1 MTTKKYSL
9 RKVKVGVASVLVGFG
24 VATTGAAVANAAET
38 TNSAAVKPT
47 PEETAKEVA
56 AQKEF
61 LANYDKALTDSVAEL
76 EKAETTSPEEAKQK
90 DEILTKLKEAA
101 TANKAEIEEAF
112 KNGATAAEA
121 EKFLEEAAKT
131 PKEAGKEAVK
141 VPSADDKK
149 KFEDAD
155 NAAKEYEA
163 NRPESAKKTD
173 LADELAKE
181 KANLAKQIE
190 LDKKEVEETIKEA
203 EQAKSAVE
211 KKAAELEEAKTNLA
225 AVEALK
231 DVDKDAAAKVD
242 TLKAKV
248 AQLES
253 ELETATNDY
262 NTYAKQVEDYLKN
275 AEALINEKVDAFNE
289 LLGEY
294 TLAEYDALETEVN
307 ELEEKLAVLTY
318 KLELAEAAGD
328 QQLINQIKKDIEA
341 TNADLEAAKAELDE
355 VEAEL
360 GKLDPS
366 YALPEDAPVVPELP
380 EFTGGV
386 NGAEPAVLEKPEYP
400 LPTNPQS
407 GSVNTPSFGQD
418 TAKPEVKEAS
428 ASLPNTGLNSTST
441 TVAGL
446 GLIALVGLAV
456 RRKFAK

>member
-24 VATTGAAVANAAET
+24 VATTGAAVANAADATET
-38 TNSAAVKPT
+38 
-47 PEETAKEVA
+47 A

-90 DEILTKLKEAA
+90 DEVLAKLKEDA

-131 PKEAGKEAVK
+131 PEEAGQAAVK
-141 VPSADDKK
+141 TPSADDKK
-149 KFEDAD
+149 KFEEAD

-173 LADELAKE
+173 IADELAKE

-203 EQAKSAVE
+203 EQAKAAVE
-211 KKAAELEEAKTNLA
+211 KKAAELEEAKTNLS

-231 DVDKDAAAKVD
+231 DVDADAAAKVD

-248 AQLES
+248 AALET

-289 LLGEY
+289 LLGAY

-307 ELEEKLAVLTY
+307 ELEEDIAALEENIKAAEELGDADAV
-318 KLELAEAAGD
+318 KEFNKALAE
-328 QQLINQIKKDIEA
+328 KK
-341 TNADLEAAKAELDE
+341 ADLEAAKAEL
-355 VEAEL
+355 A
-360 GKLDPS
+360 KLDPS
-366 YALPEDAPVVPELP
+366 EEAPVPGDQKPAPVPGLGSV
-380 EFTGGV
+380 TGG
-386 NGAEPAVLEKPEYP
+386 ND
-400 LPTNPQS
+400 
-407 GSVNTPSFGQD
+407 FGQK
-418 TAKPEVKEAS
+418 APEVKEEVKEAS
-428 ASLPNTGLNSTST
+428 SSLPNTGLNSTST

-456 RRKFAK
+456 RRKLAK